1 MKNLRGKWQPKPDRC
16 YQKKWLLGKDFFHRP
31 GNQCSIDS
39 NWCTNR
45 SRRDRPSR
53 LVYRARRCRYKN
65 VHPIWSAV
73 ARSKCAYRYL
83 WPTNKCNPFPFLELC
98 NNSTEAFCFDSPSS
112 KKQTNKQN
120 KMWINS
126 TSHFIQWIFVERS
139 QIHSVIHRQQQQQ
152 FTQFCHETT
161 RLWCINKII
170 ITTGSHRTK
179 RRNLTFFFLGGGV
192 CVSFCLWIMR
202 QATKRHQRKQQQER
216 EREAGHGRSWA
227 HLIFCVVFFFF

>member
-16 YQKKWLLGKDFFHRP
+16 YQKKWLPGKDSFHRP

-73 ARSKCAYRYL
+73 VRSKCAYRYL

-98 NNSTEAFCFDSPSS
+98 NNSTEAFCLIPPA
-112 KKQTNKQN
+112 KLRKTKQN
-120 KMWINS
+120 KKKQMWINL
-126 TSHFIQWIFVERS
+126 TSHLIQRILLNDRQS
-139 QIHSVIHRQQQQQ
+139 QIHSVIRI
-152 FTQFCHETT
+152 FLF
-161 RLWCINKII
+161 L
-170 ITTGSHRTK
+170 
-179 RRNLTFFFLGGGV
+179 FFFLRI
-192 CVSFCLWIMR
+192 LN
-202 QATKRHQRKQQQER
+202 A
-216 EREAGHGRSWA
+216 
-227 HLIFCVVFFFF
+227 

>member
-73 ARSKCAYRYL
+73 AKSKCAYRYL

-98 NNSTEAFCFDSPSS
+98 NNSTEAFCFDSPSTEN
-112 KKQTNKQN
+112 KQTNKTKCELIQRVISFN
-120 KMWINS
+120 EFLLNDHK
-126 TSHFIQWIFVERS
+126 FIQWS
-139 QIHSVIHRQQQQQ
+139 
-152 FTQFCHETT
+152 
-161 RLWCINKII
+161 
-170 ITTGSHRTK
+170 TGSSSSNSHNFVTK
-179 RRNLTFFFLGGGV
+179 QLV
-192 CVSFCLWIMR
+192 YDV
-202 QATKRHQRKQQQER
+202 
-216 EREAGHGRSWA
+216 
-227 HLIFCVVFFFF
+227 